1 MGRGFV
7 PHWPHKVVHTFRLD
21 STAIVL
27 IGQQAV
33 LGHLPPALRP
43 APQQFVLKF
52 CTFCGTRF

>member
-43 APQQFVLKF
+43 APQQLS
-52 CTFCGTRF
+52 